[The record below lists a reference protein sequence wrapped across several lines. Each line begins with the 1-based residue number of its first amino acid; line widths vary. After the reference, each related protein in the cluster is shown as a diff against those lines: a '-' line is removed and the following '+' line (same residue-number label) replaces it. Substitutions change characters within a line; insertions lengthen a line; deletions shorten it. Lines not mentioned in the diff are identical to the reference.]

1 MLLNTL
7 LLNTKLYHSLLVLY
21 YKVLYNSCVYY
32 SVVCYSILYYS
43 ILYYS
48 VLYCG
53 SMLLSSLLLNMASM
67 FYDGC
72 HYVLV
77 TGRWFSPGSPVSSTY
92 KTDRHDIPEILL
104 KVALNTIDQTN
115 KQTII

>member
-21 YKVLYNSCVYY
+21 YKVLYNSFVYY
-32 SVVCYSILYYS
+32 SVVCYS

-53 SMLLSSLLLNMASM
+53 SMLLSSILLNMASM

-77 TGRWFSPGSPVSSTY
+77 TGRWFSLGSPVSSTY
-92 KTDRHDIPEILL
+92 KTDRHDITEILL

>member
-43 ILYYS
+43 

-67 FYDGC
+67 FYDSC

-77 TGRWFSPGSPVSSTY
+77 TSRWFSPGSPVSSTY
-92 KTDRHDIPEILL
+92 KTDRHDITEILL